1 MNTPIINLVDLVNDF
16 VKQSFHDEI
25 TSIHLDRT
33 GYWCKQLYPDSSE
46 TLILA
51 AISHDIE
58 RSVVTEESKK
68 IYCLPFTSDSFL
80 KYHQEK
86 GADIMFNFLINN
98 GLDENSCN
106 EVWRLIS
113 RHEIGG
119 YLDENILQ
127 AADSISFFENNVD
140 HFINKYSS
148 KMPLKEVEEKFEWMY
163 RRISRTLP
171 IANELVEP
179 LYKQAIVKARNLSR
193 SQ

>member
-1 MNTPIINLVDLVNDF
+1 MNTPINNLIDLVKDF

-58 RSVVTEESKK
+58 RSVVTEE
-68 IYCLPFTSDSFL
+68 
-80 KYHQEK
+80 
-86 GADIMFNFLINN
+86 
-98 GLDENSCN
+98 
-106 EVWRLIS
+106 
-113 RHEIGG
+113 
-119 YLDENILQ
+119 
-127 AADSISFFENNVD
+127 
-140 HFINKYSS
+140 
-148 KMPLKEVEEKFEWMY
+148 EKFEWMY

-193 SQ
+193 S